1 MVTEAISGLDFS
13 LFSRVLFVCLQ
24 EHEDKYVFHQALDRE
39 IHQLV
44 NGTERDI
51 PIDTLFL
58 QNPTS
63 SQSETVCHGIKG
75 AEVTG
80 SFLIKDADGYFKPE
94 KLSGRNEICFF
105 DLNNL
110 DNINARAKSYIT
122 LDSGGLV
129 TNIVEKKVVS
139 PTFCVGGYGF
149 QDAEAFCAS
158 YEKLAKLNSGHE
170 IYVSHVIFDLMVAGH
185 QFQGVNTTEFEDWG
199 TLDAWNNYKSQYQ
212 TIFCDIDGT
221 LITNTGSKTHP
232 FLGEGLPIKENI
244 DVINKLYDSGKA
256 FIALT
261 TSRGVDKF
269 DFTKQELAKHGIKHH
284 LLVTGLPHTK
294 RIVINDFA
302 ATNPYPSC
310 GAINLPRN
318 ANNLSDYLK

>member
-1 MVTEAISGLDFS
+1 MATEAISGLDFS
-13 LFSRVLFVCLQ
+13 LFDRVLFICLQ
-24 EHEDKYVFHQALDRE
+24 EHENKYGFHQALDRE

-44 NGTERDI
+44 NGAERDI

-58 QNPTS
+58 EKPTS
-63 SQSETVCHGIKG
+63 SQSETIYQGIK
-75 AEVTG
+75 ANNLTG
-80 SFLIKDADGYFKPE
+80 GLFIKDSDGHFKPE
-94 KLSGRNEICFF
+94 KLSGGNEICFF

-149 QDAEAFCAS
+149 ESADAFCAS

-170 IYVSHVIFDLMVAGH
+170 IYVSHVIFDMMVAGN
-185 QFQGVNTTEFEDWG
+185 QFRGVNTSDFEDWG
-199 TLDAWNNYKSQYQ
+199 TLDAWNDYKSKFQ
-212 TIFCDIDGT
+212 TLFVDVDGT
-221 LITNTGSKTHP
+221 LITNTGSKTRP

-244 DVINKLYDSGKA
+244 DTINRLYDSGKA
-256 FIALT
+256 YIVLT
-261 TSRGVDKF
+261 TSRSHTNRDLTIKELKDKN
-269 DFTKQELAKHGIKHH
+269 IKYH
-284 LLVTGLPHTK
+284 LLITNLPHAK

-302 ATNPYPSC
+302 ATNPFPAC

-318 ANNLSDYLK
+318 DNNLSDYLK